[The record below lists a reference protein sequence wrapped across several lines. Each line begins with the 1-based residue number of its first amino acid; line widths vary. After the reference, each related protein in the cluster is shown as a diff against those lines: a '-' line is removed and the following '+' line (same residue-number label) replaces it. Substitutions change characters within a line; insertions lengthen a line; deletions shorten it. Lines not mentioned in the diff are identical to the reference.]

1 MRTDARA
8 RRLKRRSEAAVHGFA
23 AAAAGEIPQACDSRA
38 ERAAI
43 TSRYPCSLARTAT
56 DRGIISDMQAIS
68 DATDHGMYKG
78 HVAYKAN
85 GILFHI
91 VCSLYSTRKQTQTHN
106 LSDVQYV

>member
-1 MRTDARA
+1 
-8 RRLKRRSEAAVHGFA
+8 
-23 AAAAGEIPQACDSRA
+23 
-38 ERAAI
+38 
-43 TSRYPCSLARTAT
+43 
-56 DRGIISDMQAIS
+56 MQAIS